1 MERSAAYA
9 NLAKWF
15 EYLNDDCDYE
25 NWSQYLILKL
35 KNFPISV
42 GLDIG
47 CGGGWFTRA
56 FQKQGYQMTGL
67 DISAEMLDYA
77 QQTALKEGVRGEYIL
92 GDITKIKLPK
102 RFDFAT
108 AINDCF
114 NYVPKNK
121 LKSAIKNVGA
131 ALKKDGVLLFD
142 VSSERKIRQKVA
154 DTVSVDDREDVTYL
168 SFNRQETD
176 GVTMEVT
183 LFTKRPDGLFERM
196 DETHRQYIYTEQEI
210 VSALEENGFEIL
222 CVEGHLG
229 EDKTTSDR
237 LCFLAR
243 KKGGSK

>member
-77 QQTALKEGVRGEYIL
+77 QQTALKEGVRSEYIL
-92 GDITKIKLPK
+92 GDIAKIKLPK
-102 RFDFAT
+102 RFDFAM

-121 LKSAIKNVGA
+121 FKSAIKNIGA

-142 VSSERKIRQKVA
+142 VSSERKIREKVA
-154 DTVSVDDREDVTYL
+154 DTVSVDDREDVTYF
-168 SFNRQETD
+168 SFNSISNMHSFRS
-176 GVTMEVT
+176 
-183 LFTKRPDGLFERM
+183 FYF
-196 DETHRQYIYTEQEI
+196 Y
-210 VSALEENGFEIL
+210 
-222 CVEGHLG
+222 
-229 EDKTTSDR
+229 
-237 LCFLAR
+237 
-243 KKGGSK
+243 